1 MLPVAVDVAPPTAPR
16 EQVVTLLAACSRAV
30 AEAQCL
36 PAAEVTQGQTQAVAI
51 VTWRGDE
58 SVRVEVGL
66 RAEGKP
72 VWRTRN
78 LTFNPDDAVIER
90 WRAVGYVVGTLA
102 RDERPADEPEPAP
115 AADPEPK
122 APIVPPAAPKP
133 APATVDT
140 PAKNASSAP
149 RGGPARA
156 AIDVGAVFGPSWNGL
171 RSGGVLRT
179 RWPLPEPLR
188 VLASVRYLARPS
200 DETGLSGRWL
210 TLGAGVA
217 GVLGTDQFE
226 ASAGLELRG
235 EYSEARVEDALGRS
249 GSDGGVLPGLGLYLG
264 GAFMPTPVVG
274 VYLGGDA
281 ELMFAK
287 TTILVGSQPA
297 GVDRALRFSADA
309 GVRLK
314 LW

>member
-16 EQVVTLLAACSRAV
+16 EQVVALMAACSRAV

-58 SVRVEVGL
+58 NVRVEVGL

-102 RDERPADEPEPAP
+102 RDERPADEPEPEVAVE
-115 AADPEPK
+115 PEPQPPV
-122 APIVPPAAPKP
+122 APPAAPKP
-133 APATVDT
+133 APAVADT
-140 PAKNASSAP
+140 PATNAPAAQP
-149 RGGPARA
+149 GAPARA
-156 AIDVGAVFGPSWNGL
+156 AIEVGGVIGPSSNGV
-171 RSGGVLRT
+171 RSGGVVRT

-188 VLASVRYLARPS
+188 VLASVRYLARAT
-200 DETGLSGRWL
+200 DETGLIARWA
-210 TLGAGVA
+210 TIGAGVA
-217 GVLGTDQFE
+217 GVFGTEQLE

-235 EYSEARVEDALGRS
+235 EYFQAHAEDASGRS
-249 GSDGGVLPGLGLYLG
+249 DSKHWFQPGLGLSVS
-264 GAFMPTPVVG
+264 GAFMPTPRVG

-281 ELMFAK
+281 GLMLAH
-287 TTILVGSQPA
+287 TAILVGAAPA
-297 GVDRALRFSADA
+297 VTDRALRFSADA